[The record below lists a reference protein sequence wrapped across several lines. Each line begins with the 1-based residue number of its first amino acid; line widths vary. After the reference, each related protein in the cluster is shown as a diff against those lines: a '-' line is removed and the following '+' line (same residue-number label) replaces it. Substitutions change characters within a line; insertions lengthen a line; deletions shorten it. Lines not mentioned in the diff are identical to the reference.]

1 MIEWLAASFIVIAFA
16 FLLVRLRVV
25 SSSREVIALS
35 RQAMAVITDQALTD
49 RDKEQ
54 RLQAYAG
61 ALLKAFL
68 FIVAGSAAA
77 VGVPVLLVWALEFAG
92 VLQLNAVLAVTVSW
106 SFLLAATLVSV
117 PLFYLL
123 SRNKG

>member
-1 MIEWLAASFIVIAFA
+1 MIEWLAASFIVVAFA
-16 FLLVRLRVV
+16 VLLVRLRVV

-35 RQAMAVITDQALTD
+35 RQAMAVITGQTLTD
-49 RDKEQ
+49 RDKER
-54 RLQAYAG
+54 RLQAYTG

-68 FIVAGSAAA
+68 FIVVGSAAA
-77 VGVPVLLVWALEFAG
+77 VGVPILLVWALEFTG

-123 SRNKG
+123 SRKKG

>member
-1 MIEWLAASFIVIAFA
+1 MIEWLAASFIVVAFA
-16 FLLVRLRVV
+16 VLLVRLRVV

-35 RQAMAVITDQALTD
+35 RQAMAVITDQTLTD
-49 RDKEQ
+49 RDKER
-54 RLQAYAG
+54 RLQAYTG

-68 FIVAGSAAA
+68 FIVVGSAAA
-77 VGVPVLLVWALEFAG
+77 VGVPILLVWALEFTG

-123 SRNKG
+123 SRKKG